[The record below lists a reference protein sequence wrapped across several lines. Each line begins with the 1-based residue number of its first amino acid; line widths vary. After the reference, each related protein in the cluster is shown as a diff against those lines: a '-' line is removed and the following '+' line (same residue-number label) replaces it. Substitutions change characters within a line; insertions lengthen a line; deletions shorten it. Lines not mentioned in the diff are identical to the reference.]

1 MKKTASL
8 IFILALPVSL
18 TAQVD
23 IAGES
28 VKRVKHSVEVAFD
41 IHTTPK
47 TLKNRYKM
55 VLTPYLCNGADTV
68 WLPQA
73 EIYGKIRYKRERQEQ
88 ALSGNRTWS
97 LAPNQILEGGS
108 CTYAAAVPY
117 ETWMRTASLGIKRR
131 MVGCACDCHDGDQT
145 LLADV
150 PVYTPPVPAV
160 AEIAADPARFEVV
173 EAHRRWAF
181 DRNEIRVFFPVADTE
196 LYPDKFGNQ
205 ATLDKIV
212 EGIRKIGSTEKLRLS
227 GVEITGFASP
237 EGALALNTRL
247 GGERAR
253 ALKTYI
259 AKAVPELCDADFQ
272 LINGV
277 ENWDDLRRMVAASD
291 MECRDEVLA
300 VLDNDAGNDRKVALQ
315 RLAGGKPYRYML
327 KNFYPELRNACY
339 VAVYYDVLNDVA
351 ADAINAANTQIR
363 AGKYAEALELLREYG
378 DDPRAWNPI
387 GVCHMM
393 LEEEDEA
400 VRWFEKAVAAG
411 CVEARKNMEQI
422 R

>member
-1 MKKTASL
+1 MRQPFPMRSGCARRRWASN
-8 IFILALPVSL
+8 
-18 TAQVD
+18 
-23 IAGES
+23 AG
-28 VKRVKHSVEVAFD
+28 
-41 IHTTPK
+41 
-47 TLKNRYKM
+47 
-55 VLTPYLCNGADTV
+55 
-68 WLPQA
+68 
-73 EIYGKIRYKRERQEQ
+73 
-88 ALSGNRTWS
+88 WS
-97 LAPNQILEGGS
+97 
-108 CTYAAAVPY
+108 AVPA
-117 ETWMRTASLGIKRR
+117 TA
-131 MVGCACDCHDGDQT
+131 MDGDQT

-277 ENWDDLRRMVAASD
+277 ENWDDL
-291 MECRDEVLA
+291 L
-300 VLDNDAGNDRKVALQ
+300 
-315 RLAGGKPYRYML
+315 PYGRC
-327 KNFYPELRNACY
+327 F
-339 VAVYYDVLNDVA
+339 
-351 ADAINAANTQIR
+351 
-363 AGKYAEALELLREYG
+363 GYG
-378 DDPRAWNPI
+378 MP
-387 GVCHMM
+387 
-393 LEEEDEA
+393 
-400 VRWFEKAVAAG
+400 
-411 CVEARKNMEQI
+411 
-422 R
+422 

>member
-1 MKKTASL
+1 
-8 IFILALPVSL
+8 
-18 TAQVD
+18 
-23 IAGES
+23 
-28 VKRVKHSVEVAFD
+28 
-41 IHTTPK
+41 
-47 TLKNRYKM
+47 
-55 VLTPYLCNGADTV
+55 
-68 WLPQA
+68 
-73 EIYGKIRYKRERQEQ
+73 
-88 ALSGNRTWS
+88 
-97 LAPNQILEGGS
+97 
-108 CTYAAAVPY
+108 
-117 ETWMRTASLGIKRR
+117 
-131 MVGCACDCHDGDQT
+131 
-145 LLADV
+145 
-150 PVYTPPVPAV
+150 
-160 AEIAADPARFEVV
+160 
-173 EAHRRWAF
+173 
-181 DRNEIRVFFPVADTE
+181 
-196 LYPDKFGNQ
+196 
-205 ATLDKIV
+205 
-212 EGIRKIGSTEKLRLS
+212 
-227 GVEITGFASP
+227 
-237 EGALALNTRL
+237 
-247 GGERAR
+247 
-253 ALKTYI
+253 
-259 AKAVPELCDADFQ
+259 
-272 LINGV
+272 
-277 ENWDDLRRMVAASD
+277 MVAASD